1 MLFVE
6 IISVLCIAEHKN
18 STVGA
23 TQSSCVSNLLLHYTS
38 EV

>member
-6 IISVLCIAEHKN
+6 IISVLCITEHKN

-23 TQSSCVSNLLLHYTS
+23 TQYIQSVVILH
-38 EV
+38 E